1 MKNRIL
7 IAVIAILGIL
17 AGYLYLKDK
26 GNRGTIKEERRDFAV
41 EDTASITKIFLVDKA
56 QMSLVCRHGVLP

>member
-17 AGYLYLKDK
+17 AGYLYLKD
-26 GNRGTIKEERRDFAV
+26 NTGTIKEELRNFAV

-56 QMSLVCRHGVLP
+56 QKSVTLTRESK